1 MACRLDE
8 ELNLNKSQ
16 LRTMRN
22 TEEEKALQE
31 AITKL
36 QEIREQGFDILDLLE
51 FGPSGEKVKDGQI
64 AEAARKVSK
73 KRRCKIGHERARK
86 AVELAKAY
94 TPKQWMRAL
103 KQMQRQRFAPEFGTL
118 IRLFPLGPRERNKLL
133 KKVIEEKWTKADLDA
148 ELELRKPDN
157 GGVDENR
164 RGRLPK
170 AAKSLRGLKG
180 QAAVDARRYA
190 HILDVL
196 EKGKGGYKLTRSKKD
211 DLKALSELLR
221 KVSKWED

>member
-1 MACRLDE
+1 ML
-8 ELNLNKSQ
+8 KQ
-16 LRTMRN
+16 
-22 TEEEKALQE
+22 EEEKALQK
-31 AITKL
+31 AISKL

-51 FGPSGEKVKDGQI
+51 VGPSGKQAKDGQI

-86 AVELAKAY
+86 AVEFAKAY
-94 TPKQWMRAL
+94 KPKQWMRAL
-103 KQMQRQRFAPEFGTL
+103 KQMQRRRFAPEFGTL

-133 KKVIEEKWTKADLDA
+133 KKVIEEKWTKTDLDA

-170 AAKSLRGLKG
+170 AVKSLRALKG
-180 QAAVDARRYA
+180 MAAVDARRYA

-196 EKGKGGYKLTRSKKD
+196 EKGKGEYKLTRSKKD

-221 KVSKWED
+221 KVSKWKG